1 MANNKPKTSKMKRV
15 KLISTDP
22 EINGKEAFCRLPNF
36 KGEYF
41 IGGVK
46 TIIPQALYSIQDK
59 QPSIWEVTLINF
71 NELPNE
77 FGIDVLTER
86 VKMDMYDQKRRPHDS
101 TIERRLRELRDNGL
115 LNYEVIDRVKCI
127 YKKK

>member
-1 MANNKPKTSKMKRV
+1 MKRV
-15 KLISTDP
+15 KLISDNP
-22 EINGKEAFCRLPNF
+22 KINGKEAFCRLPNF

-59 QPSIWEVTLINF
+59 QPAIWEVTLINY

-77 FGIDVLTER
+77 FGIDVLIER

>member
-1 MANNKPKTSKMKRV
+1 MKRV

-22 EINGKEAFCRLPNF
+22 LLSGKEAFCRVPAGRF
-36 KGEYF
+36 YF
-41 IGGVK
+41 INGIKVEVPVGTLHNVQK
-46 TIIPQALYSIQDK
+46 K
-59 QPSIWEVTLINF
+59 KPSIWEVTLINF

-77 FGIDVLTER
+77 FGIDVLIER

-115 LNYEVIDRVKCI
+115 LDYEVIDHVKCI
-127 YKKK
+127 YKKR